1 MQFNTYKLTNCFQQV
16 QQPFGSR
23 CQRTCRTASSSTT
36 TSSSTATR
44 PTATRRSASRDSS
57 CRSAAILISVRD
69 SGKVRG
75 TSAALGHPR
84 GLKLAKFCKFRKK
97 WRVKSE
103 RKFEKTKKGR
113 MKRCPIH
120 QQTRH
125 KNEPKGRDN
134 SHEGS
139 CY

>member
-1 MQFNTYKLTNCFQQV
+1 MTIKKKKLSGKKLDFFLSWGD
-16 QQPFGSR
+16 P
-23 CQRTCRTASSSTT
+23 
-36 TSSSTATR
+36 
-44 PTATRRSASRDSS
+44 
-57 CRSAAILISVRD
+57 D

>member
-1 MQFNTYKLTNCFQQV
+1 MQFNTFKLTNCFQQV

-69 SGKVRG
+69 SGKVPG
-75 TSAALGHPR
+75 TSAALGLTK
-84 GLKLAKFCKFRKK
+84 GFKLAKFCKFRKK
-97 WRVKSE
+97 WRVKIL
-103 RKFEKTKKGR
+103 KKTR
-113 MKRCPIH
+113 MDEIKCTVH

-125 KNEPKGRDN
+125 NNETKG
-134 SHEGS
+134 
-139 CY
+139 